1 MPGSVALFAEDKRSD
16 DQIYNLVRQRLA
28 NDPDIKGGALQVEV
42 KDGVV
47 TISGEVDKERFI
59 RTIEHAIDLGCNFID
74 CANNYGK
81 GQSEIL
87 LGQAIKGKR
96 DNWTRE
102 LAHRSGFGG
111 GFAAPELLF
120 LLRPP

>member
-1 MPGSVALFAEDKRSD
+1 MEYRRLGQAGVKVSPICLGAG
-16 DQIYNLVRQRLA
+16 VR
-28 NDPDIKGGALQVEV
+28 
-42 KDGVV
+42 
-47 TISGEVDKERFI
+47 GEVDKERFI

-96 DNWTRE
+96 DNLVITSKVFTRAGPGPNDQG
-102 LAHRSGFGG
+102 LSRSHIMHEVNARIHMN
-111 GFAAPELLF
+111 FASIHAT
-120 LLRPP
+120 

>member
-1 MPGSVALFAEDKRSD
+1 MKYRRLGQAGVKVSPICLGPG
-16 DQIYNLVRQRLA
+16 VR
-28 NDPDIKGGALQVEV
+28 
-42 KDGVV
+42 
-47 TISGEVDKERFI
+47 GEVDKERFI

-102 LAHRSGFGG
+102 LARRSGFGG